1 MRQPVAQ
8 GNLAG
13 HADPC
18 KLIALD
24 AKTGTHLW
32 HYQTGGNH
40 TASPNSYAIDGRQYV
55 ALTAGNVL
63 YSFALP
69 E

>member
-1 MRQPVAQ
+1 MRGRQ
-8 GNLAG
+8 LR
-13 HADPC
+13 
-18 KLIALD
+18 L
-24 AKTGTHLW
+24 
-32 HYQTGGNH
+32 QTCGNH
-40 TASPNSYAIDGRQYV
+40 TASPISYAMDGRQYI